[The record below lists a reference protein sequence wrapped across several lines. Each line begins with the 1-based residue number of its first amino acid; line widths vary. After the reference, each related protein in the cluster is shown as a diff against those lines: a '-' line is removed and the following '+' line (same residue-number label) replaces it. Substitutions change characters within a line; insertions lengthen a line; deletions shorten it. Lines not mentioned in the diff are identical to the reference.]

1 MSIKITADYVKAF
14 KAADIRG
21 VYPTEIDEELVY
33 FVARSFVDE
42 YQHKKVLV
50 ARDMRLSSDSLLL

>member
-33 FVARSFVDE
+33 FVAV
-42 YQHKKVLV
+42 VLL
-50 ARDMRLSSDSLLL
+50 MSINIKSISCS